1 MRENGKTI
9 TVVLHDVKFHGKD
22 IFMAN
27 FKLLKQL
34 FLKKDVNCMD
44 RSCQFSD
51 QIIN

>member
-34 FLKKDVNCMD
+34 LKKKM
-44 RSCQFSD
+44 
-51 QIIN
+51 